1 MANKLDELQQKIIA
15 LQQERDH
22 LLASERS
29 DAIEKANALIKT
41 YGLKVR
47 DLSFK
52 TRGYARSS
60 GPRAPVAMKYKSGD
74 QAWSGRGRKPKWV
87 EAHLSKGGKLTDL
100 VIKKP

>member
-1 MANKLDELQQKIIA
+1 MATKLDELQQKIDA
-15 LQQERDH
+15 LQKERDQV
-22 LLASERS
+22 LASERS

-41 YGLKVR
+41 YSLKLR

-100 VIKKP
+100 AIKKP